1 MIKGKFTIDEIS
13 DWMYRADEELIVLMS
28 TIEDYVCDEGEVPD
42 LVNNIT
48 GDRLIEIV
56 EKLEDLNDRYSDI
69 KKKIAEMKGGAS
81 EWIR

>member
-1 MIKGKFTIDEIS
+1 MINGKFTINEIS
-13 DWMYRADEELIVLMS
+13 DLMYQVDEELVTFMS
-28 TIEDYVCDEGEVPD
+28 TIEDYACDEGEVPD

-56 EKLEDLNDRYSDI
+56 EELEDLNDRYFDI
-69 KKKIAEMKGGAS
+69 KKKSAEMKGGSS